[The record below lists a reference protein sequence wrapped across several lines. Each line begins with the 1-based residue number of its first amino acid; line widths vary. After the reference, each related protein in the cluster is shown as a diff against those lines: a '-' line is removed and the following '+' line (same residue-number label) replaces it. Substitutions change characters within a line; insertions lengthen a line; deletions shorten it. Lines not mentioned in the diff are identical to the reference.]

1 MTSDATPRKHL
12 CKVRLNNRGLKF
24 DGEILTFYLD
34 PIPQVGELMAIVL
47 PRYGRLPLI
56 KGTVMLVYHEVVPAK
71 AHPNPTQFVF
81 INLAVLDYTTSQEA
95 QQELE
100 GLFD

>member
-56 KGTVMLVYHEVVPAK
+56 KGTVMLVYHSVCLHQLSGSRLHNFPRSS
-71 AHPNPTQFVF
+71 TR
-81 INLAVLDYTTSQEA
+81 T
-95 QQELE
+95 
-100 GLFD
+100 